1 MAARF
6 DSFSLNQ
13 LVAKPDDAFRLCSL
27 AMAGGQRV
35 QGYSGD
41 YFRMYLGDAMV
52 TVRTMHDLAT
62 GEEMLLGMDT
72 HAVSDCVWDC
82 RVVKDITPADADPLA
97 RRLLVSVDGCEHT
110 ALVDV
115 LCADVRPAY
124 TVGMPLK
131 MNMVAFPLRLV
142 YSEDGKGKVVEAT
155 EEGILLEGVVKDA
168 KVGESYMGL
177 ELMTKFVRATVETS
191 MGDIELCHPLDI
203 LREEEK
209 DLVKNGSV
217 VSAYCHLS
225 GDTAIDQYIGGII
238 YNEEQNLI
246 VLSDFFRNGNL
257 GRLRPILRSDCT
269 AVFLDNRQHGLEMS
283 LSLLEEVGKDLREA
297 GLHHAVPGRV
307 TGGEGLARPGQR
319 CLLLGSGKEGEYAF
333 LCLLDVDSLGRI
345 RSLTIT
351 NDARCEFEP
360 FSDAL

>member
-1 MAARF
+1 MAVRF
-6 DSFSLNQ
+6 DSFSLDQ

-52 TVRTMHDLAT
+52 TVRTMVDVAT

-82 RVVKDITPADADPLA
+82 RIIKDVTPADADPLA
-97 RRLLVSVDGCEHT
+97 LRLLVSVDGCDHT

-115 LCADVRPAY
+115 LCADVRPEY
-124 TVGMPLK
+124 TPGMSLK
-131 MNMVAFPLRLV
+131 LNMVAFPMRIV
-142 YSEDGKGKVVEAT
+142 YSESGKGKVVEAT
-155 EEGILLEGVVKDA
+155 EEGVLLEGVVKDA
-168 KVGESYMGL
+168 KVGESSMGL
-177 ELMTKFVRATVETS
+177 ELMTKFVRATIETS
-191 MGDIELCHPLDI
+191 MGDIELCHPIDMI
-203 LREEEK
+203 PEDQK

-217 VSAYCHLS
+217 VSAYCQFS
-225 GDTAIDQYIGGII
+225 GDAAIGKYIGGII
-238 YNEEQNLI
+238 YNEEQDM
-246 VLSDFFRNGNL
+246 VLLGDFFRNGNMA
-257 GRLRPILRSDCT
+257 RLRPIMRSDCV
-269 AVFLDNRQHGLEMS
+269 AMFLQNRQEGLEMS

-297 GLHHAVPGRV
+297 GLCYATPGRV

-319 CLLLGSGKEGEYAF
+319 CLLLGNGNEGEYAF

-345 RSLTIT
+345 RSLNIT
-351 NDARCEFEP
+351 NDARYEFEP
-360 FSDAL
+360 V

>member
-1 MAARF
+1 MAVRF
-6 DSFSLNQ
+6 DSFSLNE

-41 YFRMYLGDAMV
+41 YFRMYLGDTMV
-52 TVRTMHDLAT
+52 IVRTMHDLST

-82 RVVKDITPADADPLA
+82 RIIKDVTPADADPLT
-97 RRLLVSVDGCEHT
+97 RRLLVSVDGCDHT

-115 LCADVRPAY
+115 LCADVRPEY

-131 MNMVAFPLRLV
+131 MNMVAFPMRLV
-142 YSEDGKGKVVEAT
+142 YSETGKGKVVEAT
-155 EEGILLEGVVKDA
+155 EEGVLLEGIVKDA

-177 ELMTKFVRATVETS
+177 ELMTKFARITIETS
-191 MGDIELCHPLDI
+191 MGDIELCHPLDMV
-203 LREEEK
+203 RDEEK

-225 GDTAIDQYIGGII
+225 GDTAIDKYIGGII
-238 YNEEQNLI
+238 YNEEQDLI

-257 GRLRPILRSDCT
+257 NRLRPILRSDCV
-269 AVFLDNRQHGLEMS
+269 AVFLNNRQEGQEMS

-297 GLHHAVPGRV
+297 GLHHAVLGRV

-319 CLLLGSGKEGEYAF
+319 CLLLGNGNEGEYAF

-351 NDARCEFEP
+351 NDARYEFE
-360 FSDAL
+360 AI

>member
-1 MAARF
+1 MATRF

-52 TVRTMHDLAT
+52 IMRTMHDLSS

-82 RVVKDITPADADPLA
+82 RIIKDVTPADADPLS
-97 RRLLVSVDGCEHT
+97 RRLLVSVDGCDHT

-115 LCADVRPAY
+115 LCADARPEY
-124 TVGMPLK
+124 TPGMSLK
-131 MNMVAFPLRLV
+131 LNMVAFPMRIV
-142 YSEDGKGKVVEAT
+142 YSESGKGKVVEAT
-155 EEGILLEGVVKDA
+155 EEGVLLEGIVKDA
-168 KVGESYMGL
+168 KVGESSMGL
-177 ELMTKFVRATVETS
+177 EMMTKFVRATIETS
-191 MGDIELCHPLDI
+191 MGDIELCHPMDMI
-203 LREEEK
+203 PEDQK

-217 VSAYCHLS
+217 VSAYCQLS
-225 GDTAIDQYIGGII
+225 GDAAIDKYIGGVI
-238 YNEEQNLI
+238 YNEEQDML
-246 VLSDFFRNGNL
+246 VLADFFRNGNL
-257 GRLRPILRSDCT
+257 ARLRPIMRSDCV
-269 AVFLDNRQHGLEMS
+269 AMFLQNRQEGLEMS

-297 GLHHAVPGRV
+297 GLCCGVPGRV

-319 CLLLGSGKEGEYAF
+319 CLLLGNGKEGEYAF

-345 RSLTIT
+345 RSLNIT
-351 NDARCEFEP
+351 NDARYEFEP
-360 FSDAL
+360 V